1 MLKITGVIFCVTGCC
16 GYGLLKIA
24 SWNLALKEINQWIL
38 LFEKMKSHIRY
49 QRDPL
54 EDICCLMRQDIYG
67 IGGAYVANAG
77 EKAKKQRGS
86 GFEAIWKQEMNQ
98 WKKESM
104 LSKEIKE
111 LIIRFT
117 DYTGEQDY
125 ELQMNFLD
133 LFISNLVREKNAM
146 EKQIQEK
153 KKPVMAISLS
163 GGIMVSLILL

>member
-1 MLKITGVIFCVTGCC
+1 MLKITGVIFCIAGCC
-16 GYGLLKIA
+16 GYGLLKIS

-67 IGGAYVANAG
+67 IGGIYVANAG
-77 EKAKKQRGS
+77 QKAKIQREL
-86 GFEAIWKQEMNQ
+86 GFERIWKEEMNQ
-98 WKKESM
+98 WKKESL
-104 LSKEIKE
+104 LSKEIKG
-111 LIIRFT
+111 LIIHFT

-133 LFISNLVREKNAM
+133 LFISNLIRERNVM
-146 EKQIQEK
+146 EMQIQEK

-163 GGIMVSLILL
+163 GGIMVSLLLL

>member
-1 MLKITGVIFCVTGCC
+1 MLKITGVIFCITGCC
-16 GYGLLKIA
+16 GYGILKIA

-54 EDICCLMRQDIYG
+54 KDICCLMTQDIYG
-67 IGGAYVANAG
+67 MGGQYVANVGKRARR
-77 EKAKKQRGS
+77 QREL
-86 GFEAIWKQEMNQ
+86 GFNEIWEEEMNR

-104 LSKEIKE
+104 LPKEIKE

-133 LFISNLVREKNAM
+133 LFISNLMREKNAM

-153 KKPVMAISLS
+153 KKPVIAISLS
-163 GGIMVSLILL
+163 GGLMVSLLLL

>member
-1 MLKITGVIFCVTGCC
+1 MLKIIGVIFCIAGCC
-16 GYGLLKIA
+16 GYGLLKIS

-67 IGGAYVANAG
+67 IGGIYVANAG
-77 EKAKKQRGS
+77 QKAKIQRGL
-86 GFEAIWKQEMNQ
+86 GFERIWKEEMNQ
-98 WKKESM
+98 WKKESL
-104 LSKEIKE
+104 LSKEIKG
-111 LIIRFT
+111 LIIHFT

-133 LFISNLVREKNAM
+133 LFISNLIRERNVM

-163 GGIMVSLILL
+163 GGIMVSLLLL